1 MGPVRPQSTDTVH
14 CFMPAVVF
22 FLFLFLFFFL
32 FFKAAHQILGWKEIK
47 PPNQTDCTERM
58 TCEMSSLFS
67 LLPLSVFTAQTARP
81 QLRASLALFQRTRLG
96 SDGWDIYI
104 YIYGLV
110 FFGGGEW
117 PPMKKKKSKHS
128 QILVLSS
135 CQSKQRPGT
144 TWGRWPQKLRI
155 APQKGAI

>member
-1 MGPVRPQSTDTVH
+1 MGPVKPQSTDTVH
-14 CFMPAVVF
+14 CFMPVVF
-22 FLFLFLFFFL
+22 LSFFFFCSFL
-32 FFKAAHQILGWKEIK
+32 FFKAMHQILGWKEIK

-81 QLRASLALFQRTRLG
+81 QLRASLASFQRTRLG
-96 SDGWDIYI
+96 SDGWHIYI
-104 YIYGLV
+104 YV
-110 FFGGGEW
+110 FFWRESGRPW
-117 PPMKKKKSKHS
+117 KKKSQHS

-135 CQSKQRPGT
+135 CQTKQRPGT
-144 TWGRWPQKLRI
+144 TWGRWPQKLCI